1 MPVDGQK
8 RPLRVQTAMLMFTR
22 RMLAPLTGA
31 IALSLTTGGGLSVG
45 AAPADTRQQTP
56 TFRASINLVTTD
68 VIARDSTNQFIAD
81 LKAGEIAVYEDGVKQ
96 ELVSLVL
103 MHGRRVF
110 NLLSPPAEPVQAGI
124 ILPQRRPSN
133 DATGRVFLIVVDDFH
148 LPPRDTLRTRQWLRK
163 ILSSLIHD
171 GDMFGIVST
180 GHSSISEQLTYDR
193 QVLDSAIDRVT
204 GGGLTP
210 REMIEGMQ
218 TSQGPAEVRHR
229 AHVAFATV
237 YELVRNLEA
246 VQNRR
251 KAVLYISTGYDFDP
265 FVEGRLEEQARRAGI
280 SSSTGERGDLL
291 TAAERLRS
299 DPGYRDQRSSQQLSA
314 TDLIQNLYD
323 LAKAANRANATFYP
337 IDPTGLVAGPDID
350 QDVQTTDWLAHT
362 RERQHS
368 LRTLAELT
376 GGFAIVNTNEI
387 DRGLQRIDN
396 ETSDYYVLGYYSNN
410 TDLQRR
416 TRRIEVRTTRPNVTI
431 HSRETYSLRPE
442 RK

>member
-1 MPVDGQK
+1 
-8 RPLRVQTAMLMFTR
+8 MLMFSR
-22 RMLAPLTGA
+22 RMLAPLAGV
-31 IALSLTTGGGLSVG
+31 IALLFSAAGGPTVR
-45 AAPADTRQQTP
+45 ATRAPQAGTQQTTP
-56 TFRASINLVTTD
+56 TFRGSVDLVTTD
-68 VIARDSTNQFIAD
+68 VIARDARTDRFIAD
-81 LKAGEIAVYEDGVKQ
+81 LKAGEIAVYEDGVRQ

-110 NLLSPPAEPVQAGI
+110 NLLSPPAAPVQPGI
-124 ILPQRRPSN
+124 ILPQRRPTN
-133 DATGRVFLIVVDDFH
+133 DATGRIFLIVIDDFH

-163 ILSSLIHD
+163 LLSSLIHE

-180 GHSSISEQLTYDR
+180 GHSSISEQPTYDR
-193 QVLDSAIDRVT
+193 QVLESAIDRVT

-229 AHVAFATV
+229 ARVAFATT

-251 KAVLYISTGYDFDP
+251 KAVIYISTGYDFDP

-280 SSSTGERGDLL
+280 SDTTGERGDLL
-291 TAAERLRS
+291 SAAERLRS
-299 DPGYRDQRSSQQLSA
+299 DAGYRDQRASQELSA
-314 TDLIQNLYD
+314 TDLIRDLYD

-350 QDVQTTDWLAHT
+350 QDVQTSDWLAHT

-376 GGFAIVNTNEI
+376 GGFAVVNTNDI
-387 DRGLQRIDN
+387 DRGLQRIDS
-396 ETSDYYVLGYYSNN
+396 ETSDYYVLGYYSSN

-416 TRRIEVRTTRPNVTI
+416 TRRIEVRTTRPDVTI
-431 HSRETYSLRPE
+431 RGRDTYSLRPE

>member
-1 MPVDGQK
+1 MTG
-8 RPLRVQTAMLMFTR
+8 RRVQTSMLTVAR
-22 RMLAPLTGA
+22 RMLAPLAAA
-31 IALSLTTGGGLSVG
+31 IALASTTDGGPSLRAGGTQAGS
-45 AAPADTRQQTP
+45 QQTTP
-56 TFRASINLVTTD
+56 TFRTSINLVTTD
-68 VIARDSTNQFIAD
+68 VIARDARTNRFLAD

-110 NLLSPPAEPVQAGI
+110 NLLSPPAEPMQPGI
-124 ILPQRRPSN
+124 ILPQRRPLN

-148 LPPRDTLRTRQWLRK
+148 LQPRDTLRTRQWLRK
-163 ILSSLIHD
+163 ILNSLIHD

-180 GHSSISEQLTYDR
+180 GHSSISEQPTYDR
-193 QVLDSAIDRVT
+193 QVLESAIDRVT

-229 AHVAFATV
+229 AHVAFALA
-237 YELVRNLEA
+237 YELVRNLEQI
-246 VQNRR
+246 QNRR
-251 KAVLYISTGYDFDP
+251 KAVIYISTGYDFDP

-280 SSSTGERGDLL
+280 SVSTDERGDLMA
-291 TAAERLRS
+291 AAERLRS

-323 LAKAANRANATFYP
+323 LSKAANRANATFYP
-337 IDPTGLVAGPDID
+337 IDPTALVAGPDID
-350 QDVQTTDWLAHT
+350 QDVQTSDWLAYT

-396 ETSDYYVLGYYSNN
+396 DTSDYYVLGYYSSN

-416 TRRIEVRTTRPNVTI
+416 TRRIEVRTTRSNVTI
-431 HSRETYSLRPE
+431 SARDAYSLRPE
-442 RK
+442 KR

>member
-1 MPVDGQK
+1 
-8 RPLRVQTAMLMFTR
+8 MLMFAR
-22 RMLAPLTGA
+22 RMPAPLAGA
-31 IALSLTTGGGLSVG
+31 IAVALTTGGGPSVR
-45 AAPADTRQQTP
+45 AAGMQAGNQQQTP
-56 TFRASINLVTTD
+56 TFRASIDLVTTD
-68 VIARDSTNQFIAD
+68 VVARDAGTDQFIAD

-110 NLLSPPAEPVQAGI
+110 NLLSPPLEPVQPGI

-133 DATGRVFLIVVDDFH
+133 DSTGRVFLIVVDDFH
-148 LPPRDTLRTRQWLRK
+148 LQPRDTLRTRQWLRK
-163 ILSSLIHD
+163 MLSSLIRD

-210 REMIEGMQ
+210 RETIEGMQ

-237 YELVRNLEA
+237 YDLVRNLEA
-246 VQNRR
+246 VKNRR
-251 KAVLYISTGYDFDP
+251 KAVVYISAGYDFDP

-291 TAAERLRS
+291 AAAERLRS

-314 TDLIQNLYD
+314 TDLVQSLYD

-376 GGFAIVNTNEI
+376 GGFAIVNTNDI

-396 ETSDYYVLGYYSNN
+396 ETSDYYVLGYYSSNA
-410 TDLQRR
+410 DLQRR

-431 HSRETYSLRPE
+431 RARDTYSLRPE

>member
-1 MPVDGQK
+1 
-8 RPLRVQTAMLMFTR
+8 MLMFGR
-22 RMLAPLTGA
+22 RMLTPLAGA
-31 IALSLTTGGGLSVG
+31 IALVLTTIEGPSVR
-45 AAPADTRQQTP
+45 AAGTQAGSQQTTP

-68 VIARDSTNQFIAD
+68 VIARDDRTNQFIAN

-96 ELVSLVL
+96 ELVTLVL

-110 NLLSPPAEPVQAGI
+110 NLLSPPAEPVQPGI

-133 DATGRVFLIVVDDFH
+133 DATGRVFLLVIDDFH
-148 LPPRDTLRTRQWLRK
+148 LQPRDTLRTRQWLRK

-180 GHSSISEQLTYDR
+180 GHSSISEQPTYDR

-246 VQNRR
+246 VQTRR
-251 KAVLYISTGYDFDP
+251 KAVIYISTGYDFDP

-280 SSSTGERGDLL
+280 SSTTGEGGELL
-291 TAAERLRS
+291 AAAERLRS
-299 DPGYRDQRSSQQLSA
+299 DPSYRDQRATQALSA
-314 TDLIQNLYD
+314 TDLVRDLYD

-350 QDVQTTDWLAHT
+350 QDVQTSDWLAHT

-387 DRGLQRIDN
+387 DRGLQRIDS
-396 ETSDYYVLGYYSNN
+396 ETSDYYVLGYYSSN

-431 HSRETYSLRPE
+431 RSRDSYALRPE
-442 RK
+442 RR